1 MDTKAG
7 ASELDLS
14 RLTFKFA
21 KSMPETPHWYV
32 VRSAANEA
40 DYVALF
46 HAVQRQ
52 GVEEPFGARNYR
64 YWRPGDGFKYWAMTA
79 DLAKS
84 HVINRA
90 IVRKAAPGLA
100 RLRAH
105 PKAEAI
111 RQSVLAD
118 NAAAVAEI
126 AASRD
131 AEAERRASAPKA
143 PAPPTKPAAL
153 SAGAEQLLRAL
164 FRVAGDGWVDQKAI
178 PHGLPGRTF
187 PGYLTGLTK
196 RGLVEARWDGG
207 TKFSARMTMAGFA
220 LVQEAG
226 R

>member
-1 MDTKAG
+1 
-7 ASELDLS
+7 
-14 RLTFKFA
+14 
-21 KSMPETPHWYV
+21 V

-118 NAAAVAEI
+118 NAAAGAEI

-131 AEAERRASAPKA
+131 AEASRIEVEAAEGRASAPKA
-143 PAPPTKPAAL
+143 PAPPAKPPAL
-153 SAGAEQLLRAL
+153 STGATQLLRAL
-164 FRVAGDGWVDQKAI
+164 FKVAGEAWVDQKAI
-178 PHGLPGRTF
+178 PHDLPGRTF